1 MLRRPEI
8 RIADRR
14 GVEVI
19 IGYLRLV
26 SRKSGRVIHTR
37 QIIFRGNTGIIPDIL
52 GHGQPCEDISPD
64 HNVRLVNVINRIVRH
79 LDLKPGRLECL
90 RPVPAVDQVVLQ
102 RRFGIEDI
110 ILQTDRL
117 LRIGSFRF
125 GRIERLVGDGHLH
138 NRIPEIDTLEILRIV
153 RIVNHIVGSIH
164 GTILDMQRRII
175 GGIGRRKEVVI
186 ARSRDMQVL
195 ESRIVLATQ
204 FRPGDRRL
212 RTFGITADQHD
223 VAHIDRR
230 ARNRERQIGSIGVVD
245 ENQTSGRND
254 RSGQFGGLEQLRFRI
269 DRLIDRQV
277 AQRNVFP
284 VLIILVVVRLG
295 GNGSLRR
302 RVPDACH
309 LARQIAGIGDHVDR
323 IGRIGFEIPDRHART
338 RTGRAFGKDP
348 GGVGSRFRRF
358 EAEVFPAVGI
368 GRGRNVEGQRRLRG
382 FDRRGVGHRN
392 RRSGGSRSGA
402 LNLDFGHRRKPAG
415 RKGLDRH
422 VLRRVGRGAG
432 HGCGGRHD
440 QFGPLIHGIG
450 QACRPALGSRQ
461 FHLLDPS
468 DLHHETFGG
477 PGVERL
483 HALGRR
489 DDPAEEIAHDRNA
502 QFLAAEQPDI
512 EVAAVDLHLLE
523 ELVGHRTRADG
534 LDGLAL
540 GVLHIFEGGAAVVA
554 HLPVAGGLV
563 DAEPGRRAV
572 LGHGLHAERG
582 ERGSVV
588 GRHLPLA
595 LVVDRDDRNHS
606 LGLAALHQFDS
617 LAVGQR
623 DDVFAIGGLDL
634 GDRGAAVEFLQRLDV
649 AVQRVDLRF
658 ERLHAALQ
666 VVDRIPQVVVV
677 VARLEN
683 RSQRD
688 EDQDQILF
696 HNMFGFLFYFNE
708 LSHAG
713 TYPNRWRSCA
723 S

>member
-102 RRFGIEDI
+102 RRFGIKYVVI
-110 ILQTDRL
+110 QTNQL
-117 LRIGSFRF
+117 LRMRVLRF

-138 NRIPEIDTLEILRIV
+138 DRIPEIDTLEILRIV
-153 RIVNHIVGSIH
+153 RIVNHIVDGIH

-277 AQRNVFP
+277 AQRDVFP
-284 VLIILVVVRLG
+284 VLIILIVVRLG
-295 GNGSLRR
+295 GNGSRRR

-309 LARQIAGIGDHVDR
+309 LARQITGIGDHVDR
-323 IGRIGFEIPDRHART
+323 IGRIGFEVPDRHART
-338 RTGRAFGKDP
+338 RTGRAFGKNP

-368 GRGRNVEGQRRLRG
+368 GRGRNVEGQRRLRVDLTSKEEL
-382 FDRRGVGHRN
+382 FNKVSFFVRKTGHFSEYGILAGLILILLFTFEEVRNTRKHIIMGAVVTDLICMIYASTDEFHQTFVDGRSGKSADVLIDTSGTVFATIILCLIIVCAGN
-392 RRSGGSRSGA
+392 RR
-402 LNLDFGHRRKPAG
+402 RKNEQ
-415 RKGLDRH
+415 L
-422 VLRRVGRGAG
+422 
-432 HGCGGRHD
+432 
-440 QFGPLIHGIG
+440 
-450 QACRPALGSRQ
+450 
-461 FHLLDPS
+461 
-468 DLHHETFGG
+468 
-477 PGVERL
+477 ER
-483 HALGRR
+483 
-489 DDPAEEIAHDRNA
+489 
-502 QFLAAEQPDI
+502 
-512 EVAAVDLHLLE
+512 
-523 ELVGHRTRADG
+523 
-534 LDGLAL
+534 
-540 GVLHIFEGGAAVVA
+540 
-554 HLPVAGGLV
+554 
-563 DAEPGRRAV
+563 
-572 LGHGLHAERG
+572 
-582 ERGSVV
+582 
-588 GRHLPLA
+588 
-595 LVVDRDDRNHS
+595 
-606 LGLAALHQFDS
+606 
-617 LAVGQR
+617 
-623 DDVFAIGGLDL
+623 
-634 GDRGAAVEFLQRLDV
+634 
-649 AVQRVDLRF
+649 
-658 ERLHAALQ
+658 
-666 VVDRIPQVVVV
+666 
-677 VARLEN
+677 
-683 RSQRD
+683 
-688 EDQDQILF
+688 
-696 HNMFGFLFYFNE
+696 
-708 LSHAG
+708 
-713 TYPNRWRSCA
+713 
-723 S
+723 